1 MRRAFTIIELLL
13 VIAIIGIVTAI
24 ALPNFVRSIRG
35 NRLRAAGRAVV
46 SAGRYARSMAV
57 LQQRAVSLRFD
68 FEAHTVTVLDM
79 KRALDRVRVA
89 AVELGEEDEDVRRE
103 GHCIVR
109 YGRNGTCTPY
119 TVRLLDDRDEQLT
132 VRVDALSSVE
142 IERGG

>member
-13 VIAIIGIVTAI
+13 VIVIIGIITAI
-24 ALPNFVRSIRG
+24 TIPNFIKSIRG
-35 NRLRAAGRAVV
+35 NRLRAAGRTVV

-57 LQQRAVSLRFD
+57 LQQRAVDLRFD
-68 FEAHTVTVLDM
+68 LEAHTITVLDM
-79 KRALDRVRVA
+79 KRRLDRVRVA
-89 AVELGEEDEDVRRE
+89 VVELGADEEDARRE
-103 GHCIVR
+103 GQCVVR

-142 IERGG
+142 TEREG